1 MRPALDLPKQKLE
14 LECVVEIRTLSMLQK
29 SISFSRNL
37 NSVFAPKKL
46 HQSHPLH
53 NESHVFLS
61 GFLTGAG
68 LGKRTGAI
76 DAMAVRPLD
85 SSPALPKRASDIVG
99 AICCF
104 RLLEPLYESPCAV
117 KAQLLEDLKIGAIG

>member
-1 MRPALDLPKQKLE
+1 M
-14 LECVVEIRTLSMLQK
+14 RTLSMLQK
-29 SISFSRNL
+29 SISLSRNL
-37 NSVFAPKKL
+37 NSVFAPKAKKL
-46 HQSHPLH
+46 RRSHPLWS
-53 NESHVFLS
+53 ECHVFLS

-85 SSPALPKRASDIVG
+85 SSPALPKQRASDIVG

-104 RLLEPLYESPCAV
+104 RPLEPRCESPCVV